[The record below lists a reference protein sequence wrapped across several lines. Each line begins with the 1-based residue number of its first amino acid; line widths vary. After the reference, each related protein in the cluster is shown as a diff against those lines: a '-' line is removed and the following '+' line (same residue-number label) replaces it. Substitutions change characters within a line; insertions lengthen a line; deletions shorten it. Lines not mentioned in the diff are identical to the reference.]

1 MRPSARASCS
11 PWTPRRPRPPAFAEE
26 APQPPLTHQTLAQQC
41 ALVAQQLSPAITTA
55 QLLARVVG
63 GGAAHVLTQLSEDE
77 LLDLL
82 SNEAGGG
89 AAARQ

>member
-1 MRPSARASCS
+1 MDAEADAEATQPDAPESDA
-11 PWTPRRPRPPAFAEE
+11 PPPEE
-26 APQPPLTHQTLAQQC
+26 APKQEPAAPLINQTLAQQC

-63 GGAAHVLTQLSEDE
+63 GGGAHVLTQLSDDE

-82 SNEAGGG
+82 GTEASG
-89 AAARQ
+89 AHQ